1 MKKLELLL
9 EDTTTALQKC
19 AHCHKLFTRSQREW
33 QKCSKV
39 KVVQIDAIGQTHQK
53 HTVDKSWDTNK
64 FVQFMRSTKKLE
76 WPMIFW
82 KMYAS
87 IVDFECVGCDERFEG
102 TTLNMC
108 SYHPV
113 KSFFGYNQ
121 NMGFYSCCYA
131 ESQRFKVRDQRG
143 GCKTRPHIVEG
154 DLESNFDYWTI
165 YKQRTDCCEPYI
177 FEKSHYGTG
186 TASEVCNNPCGVDIK
201 NCLSSLMKDFRQ
213 EVFGD
218 D

>member
-1 MKKLELLL
+1 
-9 EDTTTALQKC
+9 
-19 AHCHKLFTRSQREW
+19 
-33 QKCSKV
+33 
-39 KVVQIDAIGQTHQK
+39 
-53 HTVDKSWDTNK
+53 
-64 FVQFMRSTKKLE
+64 MRSTKKLE

-131 ESQRFKVRDQRG
+131 ESQRFKVRD
-143 GCKTRPHIVEG
+143 
-154 DLESNFDYWTI
+154 
-165 YKQRTDCCEPYI
+165 
-177 FEKSHYGTG
+177 
-186 TASEVCNNPCGVDIK
+186 
-201 NCLSSLMKDFRQ
+201 
-213 EVFGD
+213 
-218 D
+218 